1 MEKFFK
7 NALKVSIASLVI
19 SITLYVVII
28 GLFLLSVVTANIFGT
43 VIKII
48 VPILTLVTIL
58 GFIYSFF
65 IKGKQKIPF
74 LTLHFVS
81 LCDVLF
87 RLVSILLSVFKG
99 LRLDKYLHKKRT
111 LCSYRQRVFKFIGI
125 GGIRY

>member
-7 NALKVSIASLVI
+7 DALKVSIASLVI

-28 GLFLLSVVTANIFGT
+28 AFFLLSVVTANIFGT

-48 VPILTLVTIL
+48 VPILILVTIL

-74 LTLHFVS
+74 ITLHFVS
-81 LCDVLF
+81 LCALSF
-87 RLVSILLSVFKG
+87 GIYLAVSFQG
-99 LRLDKYLHKKRT
+99 
-111 LCSYRQRVFKFIGI
+111 FAPW
-125 GGIRY
+125 

>member
-19 SITLYVVII
+19 SITLYIVII
-28 GLFLLSVVTANIFGT
+28 AFFLLSVVTANIFGT

-48 VPILTLVTIL
+48 VPILILVTIL

-81 LCDVLF
+81 LCVLSF
-87 RLVSILLSVFKG
+87 GIYLAVSFQG
-99 LRLDKYLHKKRT
+99 FAPYKYLHKKRT

>member
-7 NALKVSIASLVI
+7 DALKVSIASLVI
-19 SITLYVVII
+19 SITLYVVLITF
-28 GLFLLSVVTANIFGT
+28 FLLSVVTANIFGT

-48 VPILTLVTIL
+48 VPILILVTIL

-81 LCDVLF
+81 LCALSF
-87 RLVSILLSVFKG
+87 GIYLAVSFQG
-99 LRLDKYLHKKRT
+99 
-111 LCSYRQRVFKFIGI
+111 FAP
-125 GGIRY
+125 

>member
-7 NALKVSIASLVI
+7 DALKVSIASLVI
-19 SITLYVVII
+19 SITLYIVII
-28 GLFLLSVVTANIFGT
+28 AFFLLSVVTANIFGT

-48 VPILTLVTIL
+48 VPILILVTIL

-81 LCDVLF
+81 LCA
-87 RLVSILLSVFKG
+87 LSFG
-99 LRLDKYLHKKRT
+99 IYLAA
-111 LCSYRQRVFKFIGI
+111 SFQGFAP
-125 GGIRY
+125 

>member
-1 MEKFFK
+1 MKKFFK
-7 NALKVSIASLVI
+7 SALKVSIASLVT
-19 SITLYVVII
+19 SIILYVVII
-28 GLFLLSVVTANIFGT
+28 GFFLLSVVTENIFGT

-81 LCDVLF
+81 LCALSF
-87 RLVSILLSVFKG
+87 GIYLAVSFQG
-99 LRLDKYLHKKRT
+99 
-111 LCSYRQRVFKFIGI
+111 FAP
-125 GGIRY
+125 

>member
-19 SITLYVVII
+19 SITLYIVII
-28 GLFLLSVVTANIFGT
+28 AFFLLSVVTANIFGT

-48 VPILTLVTIL
+48 VPILILVTIL

-81 LCDVLF
+81 LCALSF
-87 RLVSILLSVFKG
+87 GIYLAVSFQG
-99 LRLDKYLHKKRT
+99 
-111 LCSYRQRVFKFIGI
+111 FAP
-125 GGIRY
+125 

>member
-7 NALKVSIASLVI
+7 DALKVSIASLVI
-19 SITLYVVII
+19 SITLYIVII
-28 GLFLLSVVTANIFGT
+28 AFFLLSVVTANIFGT

-48 VPILTLVTIL
+48 VPILILVTIL

-81 LCDVLF
+81 LCALSF
-87 RLVSILLSVFKG
+87 GIYLAVSFQG
-99 LRLDKYLHKKRT
+99 
-111 LCSYRQRVFKFIGI
+111 FAP
-125 GGIRY
+125 

>member
-19 SITLYVVII
+19 SITLCVVII

-43 VIKII
+43 VIRII

-81 LCDVLF
+81 LCALSF
-87 RLVSILLSVFKG
+87 GIYLAVSFQG
-99 LRLDKYLHKKRT
+99 
-111 LCSYRQRVFKFIGI
+111 FAP
-125 GGIRY
+125 